1 MIDVLPGSRPLA
13 EFAHRGLPPHRDP
26 AGRLLA
32 LAATALLYGALV
44 LLALQGFSWVLPPQE
59 EPRAHDAVVRLLPA
73 APPPRLAMRDFAVHL
88 IRPHA
93 ENAPMP
99 QIVIA
104 PAPSNAPRASLPA
117 TTRDTAM
124 AGGTASGKAAGA
136 VSGTGTGGSG
146 RGMAACIDPAYLEQ
160 IMRHVGRWY
169 FYPDLARRQ
178 GASGV
183 AYVQFVIDKGGH
195 YRQLTL
201 ARSSGNA
208 ALDAAA
214 MATMRR
220 AAPLPPIPDRFHTDM
235 LDGLMP
241 IVYRMGAPL
250 AAEQLAAPPGG
261 C

>member
-1 MIDVLPGSRPLA
+1 
-13 EFAHRGLPPHRDP
+13 
-26 AGRLLA
+26 
-32 LAATALLYGALV
+32 
-44 LLALQGFSWVLPPQE
+44 
-59 EPRAHDAVVRLLPA
+59 
-73 APPPRLAMRDFAVHL
+73 MRDFAVHL

-201 ARSSGNA
+201 AQNRLR
-208 ALDAAA
+208 ALERRQQALSFKATCNCTVIWTAPAQASVAPGALLMSMVSADEADVRVEALLPADAAA
-214 MATMRR
+214 SVHPGQVASVTPAGSAGALGAHVESLRYENSN
-220 AAPLPPIPDRFHTDM
+220 APRVGLGDRGSRITVVLK
-235 LDGLMP
+235 LDGP
-241 IVYRMGAPL
+241 IDGL
-250 AAEQLAAPPGG
+250 TPGTPANVVIRK
-261 C
+261 